1 MLYGG
6 KIMIIKDIIRSDF
19 KALNVKD
26 SIDIAL
32 DLMDNLKVNGMPVLD
47 DDKNLVGMVVKAD
60 IYRFMIQPGHYD
72 TYPVELIMSKS
83 VIIANSDEDVITI
96 ANRLRK
102 NDIVAMPVVE
112 NNKLLGL
119 ITIEDILDYF
129 IKEN

>member
-1 MLYGG
+1 
-6 KIMIIKDIIRSDF
+6 MIIKDIIRSDF

>member
-1 MLYGG
+1 
-6 KIMIIKDIIRSDF
+6 
-19 KALNVKD
+19 
-26 SIDIAL
+26 
-32 DLMDNLKVNGMPVLD
+32 
-47 DDKNLVGMVVKAD
+47 
-60 IYRFMIQPGHYD
+60 MIQPGHYD